1 MFVRCSIDDEKYSR
15 DYAIGKVKSIDEFSE
30 LLEIQFFDVTGIGD
44 FYPKPENQ
52 KTSNI
57 VYTMYLIVKLGLVQ

>member
-30 LLEIQFFDVTGIGD
+30 LLEIQLLEISTQ
-44 FYPKPENQ
+44 NQ